1 MRCRVVPLRAKGLIL
16 KRSQLPEP
24 VEGRLVVS
32 DWAPPW
38 SKRWTRKAEFLERR
52 WSMET
57 DAFQPIFDVSL
68 AKVDETGLYLVGH
81 EMGKDE
87 STGQP
92 MEHVQV
98 WWCQPLQPSHWQPAG
113 TSGSEPSPPNV

>member
-1 MRCRVVPLRAKGLIL
+1 MQCRVVPLRANGLIL
-16 KRSQLPEP
+16 KRSQLSEP

-38 SKRWTRKAEFLERR
+38 SKRWTRKAELLERR
-52 WSMET
+52 WSSMEF
-57 DAFQPIFDVSL
+57 DALRPIVDVTL

-87 STGQP
+87 STGQ
-92 MEHVQV
+92 ETQHVQV
-98 WWCQPLQPSHWQPAG
+98 WWCQPLQASDWHP
-113 TSGSEPSPPNV
+113 TPPTVPPPTA